1 MDVIPF
7 RLLTNNVYLIAG
19 GLFTRSDTQMSSAA
33 TIPGSIL
40 IVILVLILIFA
51 SPSGTF
57 WRFIKSSAMVH
68 RENRKM
74 PIHHSDQHR
83 CQGLSLSGLTDDA
96 LKDIHQATLEILE
109 KTGLFIETDEA
120 LEVFDGAGAEID
132 RNNRIVKIRPQLVE
146 DAIQSAPSKI
156 LLAARDPKHD
166 KVLEAG
172 RVHFTNFSEGIK
184 VVDPFS
190 GQRRAPLKADLANA
204 AKLADYL
211 DDIDVCE
218 KAVGSSDVPRAVL
231 PLHNA
236 EAMLTHTT
244 KHCCVGPGSGYLLK
258 KLVQMASAISGGIK
272 KFQSRPILSF
282 TTCPVSPLKLIN
294 ECCEIIIEAARSR
307 SIINILSMAMAG
319 GTSPVTLAGTLVTHN
334 AEVLGG
340 ITLNQLVQKGAPVIY
355 GSSTTAMDLKIGA
368 ASVGTPE
375 CAMISGAVARLARY
389 YALPSSVAG
398 G

>member
-1 MDVIPF
+1 MP
-7 RLLTNNVYLIAG
+7 NH
-19 GLFTRSDTQMSSAA
+19 
-33 TIPGSIL
+33 IPG
-40 IVILVLILIFA
+40 
-51 SPSGTF
+51 
-57 WRFIKSSAMVH
+57 KH
-68 RENRKM
+68 R
-74 PIHHSDQHR
+74 S
-83 CQGLSLSGLTDDA
+83 QGLSLRGLTDDE
-96 LKDIHQATLEILE
+96 LDDIHQATLEVLE

-132 RNNRIVKIRPQLVE
+132 RKSKIVKIRPQLVE

-156 LLAARDPKHD
+156 ILAGRDPEHD

-184 VVDPFS
+184 VVDPFN
-190 GQRRAPLKADLANA
+190 GERRAPVKADLANA
-204 AKLADYL
+204 AKLVDYL
-211 DDIDVCE
+211 DEIDVCE
-218 KAVGSSDVPRAVL
+218 KAVGSSDVPPAVL

-236 EAMLTHTT
+236 EAMLTHTS

-258 KLVQMASAISGGIK
+258 KLVQMAGVISGGIK
-272 KFQSRPILSF
+272 KFQERPILSF

-375 CAMISGAVARLARY
+375 CAIISGAVARLARY
-389 YALPSSVAG
+389 YALPSYVAG

>member
-1 MDVIPF
+1 MLNF
-7 RLLTNNVYLIAG
+7 H
-19 GLFTRSDTQMSSAA
+19 
-33 TIPGSIL
+33 PGKH
-40 IVILVLILIFA
+40 
-51 SPSGTF
+51 G
-57 WRFIKSSAMVH
+57 RQK
-68 RENRKM
+68 
-74 PIHHSDQHR
+74 
-83 CQGLSLSGLTDDA
+83 LSLNNLTDDE
-96 LKDIHQATLEILE
+96 LNDIHQATLEVLE

-132 RNNRIVKIRPQLVE
+132 RPNKIVKIPPRLVE
-146 DAIQSAPSKI
+146 DAIRSAPSKI
-156 LLAARDPKHD
+156 LLAGRDPKHD

-172 RVHFTNFSEGIK
+172 RVHFTNFSEGIE
-184 VVDPFS
+184 VIDPFS
-190 GQRRAPLKADLANA
+190 GRRRTPLKADLANA
-204 AKLADYL
+204 AKLVDYL
-211 DDIDVCE
+211 DEIDVCE
-218 KAVGSSDVPRAVL
+218 KAIGSSDVPPEVL

-258 KLVQMASAISGGIK
+258 KLVQMAGVISGGIK
-272 KFQSRPILSF
+272 KIQERPILSF

-375 CAMISGAVARLARY
+375 CAIISGAVARLARY
-389 YALPSSVAG
+389 YALPSYVAG

>member
-1 MDVIPF
+1 MPNF
-7 RLLTNNVYLIAG
+7 H
-19 GLFTRSDTQMSSAA
+19 
-33 TIPGSIL
+33 PGKHGR
-40 IVILVLILIFA
+40 
-51 SPSGTF
+51 P
-57 WRFIKSSAMVH
+57 R
-68 RENRKM
+68 
-74 PIHHSDQHR
+74 
-83 CQGLSLSGLTDDA
+83 LSLNNLTDDE
-96 LKDIHQATLEILE
+96 LNDIHQATLEVLE

-132 RNNRIVKIRPQLVE
+132 RPNKIVKIPPQLVE
-146 DAIQSAPSKI
+146 DAIRSAPSKI
-156 LLAARDPKHD
+156 LLAGRDPKHD
-166 KVLEAG
+166 KVLEDG
-172 RVHFTNFSEGIK
+172 RVHFTNFSEGIE
-184 VVDPFS
+184 VVDPFN
-190 GQRRAPLKADLANA
+190 GQRRTPLKADLANA
-204 AKLADYL
+204 AKLVDYL
-211 DDIDVCE
+211 DEIDVCE
-218 KAVGSSDVPRAVL
+218 KAVGSSDVPPEVL

-258 KLVQMASAISGGIK
+258 KLVQMAVVISGGIK
-272 KFQSRPILSF
+272 KFQERPILSF

-340 ITLNQLVQKGAPVIY
+340 ITLNQLVHKGAPVIY

-375 CAMISGAVARLARY
+375 CAIISGAVARLARY
-389 YALPSSVAG
+389 YALPSYVAG

>member
-1 MDVIPF
+1 MPKF
-7 RLLTNNVYLIAG
+7 N
-19 GLFTRSDTQMSSAA
+19 
-33 TIPGSIL
+33 PGKHGSQ
-40 IVILVLILIFA
+40 
-51 SPSGTF
+51 
-57 WRFIKSSAMVH
+57 R
-68 RENRKM
+68 
-74 PIHHSDQHR
+74 
-83 CQGLSLSGLTDDA
+83 LSLNNLTDDE
-96 LKDIHQATLEILE
+96 LNDIHQATIEVLE

-120 LEVFDGAGAEID
+120 LQVFDGAGAEVD
-132 RNNRIVKIRPQLVE
+132 RQKKIVKIPAQLVE
-146 DAIQSAPSKI
+146 DAIESAPSKI
-156 LLAARDPKHD
+156 LLAGRDPKHD

-172 RVHFTNFSEGIK
+172 RVHFTNFSEGIV
-184 VVDPFS
+184 VVDPFN
-190 GQRRAPLKADLANA
+190 GERRAPVKADLANA
-204 AKLADYL
+204 AKLVDYL
-211 DDIDVCE
+211 DEIDVCE
-218 KAVGSSDVPRAVL
+218 KAVGSSDMPPEVL

-236 EAMLTHTT
+236 EAMLTNTT

-258 KLVQMASAISGGIK
+258 KLVQMAGAISGGIK
-272 KFQSRPILSF
+272 KFQERPILSF

-375 CAMISGAVARLARY
+375 CAIISGAVARLARY
-389 YALPSSVAG
+389 YALPSYVAG

>member
-1 MDVIPF
+1 MPNF
-7 RLLTNNVYLIAG
+7 H
-19 GLFTRSDTQMSSAA
+19 
-33 TIPGSIL
+33 PGKHGSQ
-40 IVILVLILIFA
+40 
-51 SPSGTF
+51 
-57 WRFIKSSAMVH
+57 R
-68 RENRKM
+68 
-74 PIHHSDQHR
+74 
-83 CQGLSLSGLTDDA
+83 LSLNNLTDDE
-96 LKDIHQATLEILE
+96 LNDIHQATLYVLE
-109 KTGLFIETDEA
+109 KTGLFFETDEA
-120 LEVFDGAGAEID
+120 LQVFDGAGAKID
-132 RNNRIVKIRPQLVE
+132 RKNKIVKIPAQLVE
-146 DAIQSAPSKI
+146 DAIESAPSKI
-156 LLAARDPKHD
+156 LLAGRDPKHD

-172 RVHFTNFSEGIK
+172 RVHFTNFSEGIV
-184 VVDPFS
+184 VVDPFN
-190 GQRRAPLKADLANA
+190 GEHRVPVKADLANA
-204 AKLADYL
+204 AKLVDCL
-211 DDIDVCE
+211 DEIDVCE
-218 KAVGSSDVPRAVL
+218 KAVGSSDVPPEVL

-236 EAMLTHTT
+236 EAMLTNTT

-258 KLVQMASAISGGIK
+258 KLVQMAGTISGGIK
-272 KFQSRPILSF
+272 KFQERPILSF

-375 CAMISGAVARLARY
+375 CAIISGAVARLARY
-389 YALPSSVAG
+389 YALPSYVAG